1 MLERN
6 GVSNMRMYDVIDKKK
21 KGRELTEEE
30 IRFAIEGYVKEEIPD
45 YQVSALLMAIYYQ
58 GMTDQELLALT
69 NCMAESGDM
78 VDLSPIH
85 GIKVDKHSTGGVGD
99 KTTLVVAPLVAAC
112 GGKVAKMSG
121 RGLGFTGGTIDK
133 MESIPGMQTT
143 IPQNHFFDIVNQ
155 LGLCVIGQSAQVA
168 PADKKLYALRDVTA
182 TVDSIPLIAA
192 SIMSKKLASGSDKIV
207 LDVTV
212 GSGAFMKT
220 VEDAVELAKK
230 MVAIGEGAGRQT
242 IAIIT
247 NMDVPLGIAVGNDI
261 EVIEAIETLQGKG
274 PEDFRQICIE
284 FASYMLFL
292 GDINTLE
299 ECRKMAEEA
308 LNNGMA
314 IEKLAQMVKYQ
325 KGDESYIYHPEQF
338 IPASCQVDLKM
349 EQSGYITHMDTELCG
364 KTSVVLGAGREKK
377 ESSIDPKAGIR
388 FYHKTGDYV
397 EKGERLASL
406 YASDEKKLQEGL
418 KCLKQAYTFGK
429 NKVEK
434 LKPIIAYVSKDKIKY
449 VNEKTILSTHC
460 E

>member
-21 KGRELTEEE
+21 KGRELTEKE
-30 IRFAIEGYVKEEIPD
+30 IRFVIEGYVKEEIPD

-69 NCMAESGDM
+69 NCMAKSGDM
-78 VDLSPIH
+78 VDLSAIH

-133 MESIPGMQTT
+133 MESIPGIQTA
-143 IPQNHFFDIVNQ
+143 IPQDQFFNIVNQ

-212 GSGAFMKT
+212 GSGAFMKS

-230 MVAIGEGAGRQT
+230 MVVIGESAGRQT

-274 PEDFRQICIE
+274 PEDFQEICIE
-284 FASYMLFL
+284 FASYMLYL
-292 GDINTLE
+292 GEIDTLE
-299 ECRKMAEEA
+299 KCRKMTEEA

-314 IEKLAQMVKYQ
+314 IEKLAQMVKCQ

-349 EQSGYITHMDTELCG
+349 EQSGYITHMDTEICG

-418 KCLKQAYTFGK
+418 KCLKQVYTFGK
-429 NKVEK
+429 DKVEK
-434 LKPIIAYVSKDKIKY
+434 LKPIIAYVSKDTVRY
-449 VNEKTILSTHC
+449 VNEKTIL
-460 E
+460 